1 MCLIPQ
7 TFRRA
12 SWNADPFLVPSKQGG
27 KKIGSRRT
35 KLYKPQPSRD
45 CYDVF
50 LNLST
55 CVLCVCCHKY
65 YREVQLPLAP
75 QFLIPTITSV
85 FMTLHWK
92 DGALPVDDLMAL
104 NSEPLV
110 QSSRWWQNCL
120 FAIWSS
126 NYGLTYHSISHVW
139 GTMGGF
145 IPKRDIE
152 TRCTSIWMWSS
163 SHDSWTYFS
172 LFKLLFWS
180 CCTLIVH

>member
-1 MCLIPQ
+1 MTSAVIKPILCLQYCHKADSQMCLIPQ

-12 SWNADPFLVPSKQGG
+12 SWNDDPFLVPSKQGG

-92 DGALPVDDLMAL
+92 DGALPMDDLMEL
-104 NSEPLV
+104 NSDPLV
-110 QSSRWWQNCL
+110 QSSRWWQNWL
-120 FAIWSS
+120 FAMWSS
-126 NYGLTYHSISHVW
+126 NYGLTYHSISHVR

-145 IPKRDIE
+145 IPNRDIE
-152 TRCTSIWMWSS
+152 TRCTSI
-163 SHDSWTYFS
+163 
-172 LFKLLFWS
+172 
-180 CCTLIVH
+180 